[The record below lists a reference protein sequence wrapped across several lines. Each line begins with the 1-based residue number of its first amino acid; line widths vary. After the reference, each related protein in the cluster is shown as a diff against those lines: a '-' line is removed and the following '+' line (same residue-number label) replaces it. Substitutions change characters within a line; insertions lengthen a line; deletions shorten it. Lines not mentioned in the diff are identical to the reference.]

1 MHKIILF
8 FLLLFFH
15 YFIFACFL
23 FLFIC
28 LRGLDIL
35 CFPHWRKKTVLE
47 RFDFLISVLNE
58 RMRYC
63 ILWYLSIFHFLCEWN
78 QKLLI
83 KKNIAFVV
91 SCKTIYHNKPRV
103 IVIFFNICVSMQTKL
118 SPKETICMKDQ
129 SRFFL
134 GRLWYSMLQVVFW
147 GDNLLDISKPSSGK
161 IRKLPS
167 ICPLLILPLSGKC
180 ELLAIS
186 SFIFSGRAIKRL
198 LMCCVSSPKVCLS
211 R

>member
-1 MHKIILF
+1 MTYSVFRLE
-8 FLLLFFH
+8 
-15 YFIFACFL
+15 
-23 FLFIC
+23 
-28 LRGLDIL
+28 
-35 CFPHWRKKTVLE
+35 KKTVLE

-63 ILWYLSIFHFLCEWN
+63 ILWYLSIFHFLCKWN

-83 KKNIAFVV
+83 KKTNNVFVV

-129 SRFFL
+129 SHFFL
-134 GRLWYSMLQVVFW
+134 GRLWYFMLQVVFW

-186 SFIFSGRAIKRL
+186 SFILVVGLSKGFW
-198 LMCCVSSPKVCLS
+198 CVVLVHLRFVWADNELACKTQS
-211 R
+211 